1 MKLNTL
7 PYGSHWVINSICKSF
22 EKVGEGWGLSMLHFY
37 NEIFC
42 NSWIMRVPNISTSQK
57 KHGAD
62 SEKAPSKERGG
73 TFTGARRHLN
83 RKKNDEKKQHFGSK
97 NDVKSVK
104 IAYSLPLLP
113 P

>member
-42 NSWIMRVPNISTSQK
+42 NSWIMRVPNISASQK

-62 SEKAPSKERGG
+62 SEKALSKEREGA
-73 TFTGARRHLN
+73 FTGERRRFY
-83 RKKNDEKKQHFGSK
+83 RKENDEKKTAFWLQK
-97 NDVKSVK
+97 
-104 IAYSLPLLP
+104 
-113 P
+113 